1 MNLKALL
8 AASLGGILLASNTE
22 SRLPSG
28 WTRQASVDADRAC
41 VAGVEAGVFE
51 RGKRLLT
58 IECTRSLDGYLAVT
72 QTIAADDYRGKRV
85 RFAARVKTDKV
96 RGWSGLTLRVVTAD
110 QRVLGYDDMS
120 TRPLRGT
127 LDWREVAVVMD
138 VDPNAASI
146 TFGLRLNDGTGQ
158 VWMDGLRFEEVA
170 ADDPALSIKLKPVLP
185 ARPQN
190 LELQ

>member
-22 SRLPSG
+22 PQLPAG
-28 WTRQASVDADRAC
+28 WARQGSVEADRAC
-41 VAGVEAGVFE
+41 TAGVETSVLE

-58 IECTRSLDGYLAVT
+58 IECTRGLDGYLGVT

-138 VDPNAASI
+138 VDANAASI

-170 ADDPALSIKLKPVLP
+170 PDDPALSIRLKPVLP
-185 ARPQN
+185 SRPQN